1 MLGRYLELEFAVNAT
16 TFASIGAK
24 AIDGISAETDI
35 GMSGLALTAH
45 VGVSVAF

>member
-1 MLGRYLELEFAVNAT
+1 MELEFAVDAT